1 MYYNFFQKEGSVKEE
16 KILEERLKLIEKEL
30 ETLADKLDTTNKALK
45 EIDDL
50 KNEIKGLK
58 LFLGRVHPAF
68 KTKLPEIMQ
77 KVYKKK

>member
-1 MYYNFFQKEGSVKEE
+1 MKKE

-30 ETLADKLDTTNKALK
+30 GTLADKLDTTNKALK

-58 LFLGRVHPAF
+58 LFLGRVHPSF